1 MTTAKIGHRKAPK
14 MAAYGMALY
23 TVNTKQLYDFQ
34 TCNLQSLIYRCNIGR
49 KSEIPVHARKA
60 YGRGRELQV
69 WCLTSLSDCLQ
80 YSVMR
85 LSTPQSWSGCFEEG
99 INLLLMLGFE
109 PWTIQFVA
117 KLLYQ
122 LCFPGICYNTGITLN
137 ISDYKI
143 ILYGWPVIW
152 QMSQDIHYSPPH
164 VICQL

>member
-1 MTTAKIGHRKAPK
+1 
-14 MAAYGMALY
+14 
-23 TVNTKQLYDFQ
+23 
-34 TCNLQSLIYRCNIGR
+34 
-49 KSEIPVHARKA
+49 
-60 YGRGRELQV
+60 
-69 WCLTSLSDCLQ
+69 
-80 YSVMR
+80 
-85 LSTPQSWSGCFEEG
+85 
-99 INLLLMLGFE
+99 MLGFE